1 MRRAYVFCDN
11 ILAGIFTEKDNHY
24 GYIFE
29 YLSDYQGS
37 PISLTMPTSQKT
49 YAFKKFPSFFDGVLP
64 EGPQLEALLR
74 YAKIDRSD
82 YFSQLMVVGA
92 DLVGAVTVKEILDED

>member
-1 MRRAYVFCDN
+1 MRRAYIFYDN
-11 ILAGIFTEKDNHY
+11 TLAGIFTEKDNQH

-29 YLSDYQGS
+29 YLSDYQGN
-37 PISLTMPTSQKT
+37 PISLTIPTSQKI
-49 YAFKKFPSFFDGVLP
+49 YVFEKFPSFFDGVLP

-74 YAKIDRSD
+74 YAKIDRKD
-82 YFSQLMVVGA
+82 YFSQLMVVGE